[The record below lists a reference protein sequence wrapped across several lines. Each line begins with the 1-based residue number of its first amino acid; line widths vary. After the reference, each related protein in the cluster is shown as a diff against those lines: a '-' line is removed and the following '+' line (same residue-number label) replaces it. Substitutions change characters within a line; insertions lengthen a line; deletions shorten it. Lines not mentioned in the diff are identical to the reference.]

1 MMRAAHR
8 RQRPLRLRCAVGL
21 ALFAWPIGAVLASSA
36 DLRVGIAGHAFDH
49 LGGIGNQATTA
60 GRSGA
65 NIIYV
70 TGLGGIGYNGLPD
83 QTELTKQ
90 RQATIDYLSQAKRNG
105 IRLAI
110 GYVCATSMVKL
121 DQFDRHW

>member
-1 MMRAAHR
+1 
-8 RQRPLRLRCAVGL
+8 
-21 ALFAWPIGAVLASSA
+21 
-36 DLRVGIAGHAFDH
+36 FDH
-49 LGGIGNQATTA
+49 LGGIDNQATTA

-121 DQFDRHW
+121 DQFDRHWPDDLRRQFHASPAEWRQQDRRGKVLRSWYR